1 MQIFHVLSI
10 LGQENK
16 GFYGSPFLP
25 HKKKKKQDIKNLNCE
40 IKSQKH
46 EILKH
51 NYELKIILSDK
62 TTVVS

>member
-1 MQIFHVLSI
+1 MEARFCHIR
-10 LGQENK
+10 
-16 GFYGSPFLP
+16 
-25 HKKKKKQDIKNLNCE
+25 KKKKQDIKNLNCE